1 MQEFPGDLLEPNY
14 PDPSNR
20 GRLLAYSEVE
30 RRGKYFDSLE
40 RKLQESTGYPLV
52 GMVKQCLEN
61 VPEERPTAERL
72 VTVLEGMREDI
83 EGPCG
88 KLATVD
94 AVRQVMTVRALKEKS
109 VEKVN
114 ELTAKDEEIQ
124 QLQEQLEVNFILPHI
139 LVNHHTQYSFAG
151 Y

>member
-14 PDPSNR
+14 PDPGNNR
-20 GRLLAYSEVE
+20 RLLARSEVE
-30 RRGKYFDSLE
+30 RREKYFYHLE
-40 RKLQESTGYPLV
+40 LGSAAYPLV
-52 GMVKQCLEN
+52 EMIKQCLDN
-61 VPEERPTAERL
+61 VPQERPTAERL
-72 VTVLEGMREDI
+72 VTVLEGMREDF

-94 AVRQVMTVRALKEKS
+94 AVRQVMTVKALKEKS

-124 QLQEQLEVNFILPHI
+124 RLQEQLEVNFILPHI
-139 LVNHHTQYSFAG
+139 VVNHHTQYLFAG